1 MTPLCATCGASIHD
15 PGRAPFRYP
24 GPTHD
29 PMCRQCHLAP
39 RAAEVVTCV
48 ECGMLDDPDGYVG
61 GGRLRRRSLC
71 FSCDL
76 WTDRITEAIEPGT
89 VIVGGTYYGYD
100 PAAPVRGGNPSLLG
114 HAGRRFSILLADGS
128 MVTTN
133 NLWCGG
139 SIPEHFRDRIPD
151 NARWVDPAQAITEVA
166 GRVRDAIKEG
176 T

>member
-1 MTPLCATCGASIHD
+1 MTPPCATCGASIHD

-24 GPTHD
+24 G

-48 ECGMLDDPDGYVG
+48 ECGMLDDPASIAD
-61 GGRLRRRSLC
+61 GGRLRTRSLC

-76 WTDRITEAIEPGT
+76 WTDRIAEVGHPGT
-89 VIVGGTYYGYD
+89 VIVGGTFYGYD

-114 HAGRRFSILLADGS
+114 HGGRRFTIQHADGS
-128 MVTTN
+128 TVTTN

-139 SIPEHFRDRIPD
+139 TIPEHFRDRIPD
-151 NARWVDPAQAITEVA
+151 NARFEV
-166 GRVRDAIKEG
+166 VQ
-176 T
+176 